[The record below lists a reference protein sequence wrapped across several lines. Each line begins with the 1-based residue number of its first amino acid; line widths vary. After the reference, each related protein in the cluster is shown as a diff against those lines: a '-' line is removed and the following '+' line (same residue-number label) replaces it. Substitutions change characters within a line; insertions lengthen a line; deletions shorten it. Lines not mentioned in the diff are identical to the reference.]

1 MSDDLQHLRNKAY
14 EHFAA
19 GDFNESLACLATLH
33 ARQGSNPELA
43 NDIAVVLHKL
53 GRTQEALLKF
63 REAQNLSGEAR
74 SLVADNLI
82 DILEVQLQAFSQQS
96 EEHRKQLAARSASL
110 TGAYDDFAG
119 KVLRQALTL
128 WQSDSAGE
136 LHRSL
141 KSLDDEVWAEVLCES
156 VDGKLFEG
164 HILPGFIAEETQR
177 TFVGSSGVPALRE
190 AQNFIRVVLHYAR
203 ENGISFDGRTR
214 AVDFGSGWG
223 RYTRFMLKYVHPDN
237 LYGLEVNSAMVEHC
251 RKSFGMANFIK
262 VESYPPCDLRDNLV
276 DLVFGYSVFS
286 HLAPACANAWIEEF
300 ARIMRPGGLLLMTTQ
315 GRTFIDYCR
324 NIRESGNRSHPW
336 FVSLAKAFADTE
348 QAYRDYDAG
357 EFLHYGEG
365 QYGGSYGESLIPR
378 GYVEK
383 AWLKDFELVDYVD
396 DRAFLPQ
403 ALFVLRRC

>member
-1 MSDDLQHLRNKAY
+1 MSDDLQQLREKAY

-19 GDFNESLACLATLH
+19 GNFNDALGCLATLH
-33 ARQGSNPELA
+33 AQLGSDAELS

-53 GRTQEALLKF
+53 GRTKEALLKF
-63 REAQNLSGEAR
+63 REAQSLSGESR

-82 DILEVQLQAFSQQS
+82 DILDHQLQAFSRQA
-96 EEHRKQLAARSASL
+96 EEHRKQLEAKGA
-110 TGAYDDFAG
+110 TPDGAYDEFAG
-119 KVLRQALTL
+119 KVLQHALTL
-128 WQSDSAGE
+128 WQNDSADA
-136 LHRSL
+136 LHKSL
-141 KSLDDEVWAEVLCES
+141 KALSDDEWADVLCKS
-156 VDGKLFEG
+156 VEGKMFDG
-164 HILPGFIAEETQR
+164 HILPGFIADETQR
-177 TFVGSSGVPALRE
+177 IFVGSSGVPALRE
-190 AQNFIRVVLHYAR
+190 GQNFIRVVLRYAR
-203 ENGISFDGRTR
+203 ENGIAFDGATR

-223 RYTRFMLKYVHPDN
+223 RYTRFMLKYIHPDN
-237 LYGLEVNSAMVEHC
+237 LYGLEVSRVMVEHC

-286 HLAPACANAWIEEF
+286 HLAPDCANAWIEEF

-315 GRTFIDYCR
+315 GRSFIEYCR

-383 AWLKDFELVDYVD
+383 AWLKDFELVDFID

-403 ALFVLRRC
+403 ALFILRRR